1 MNESLFRYLD
11 QLPEADFAGM
21 VAGNLLAYVSW
32 LVDKGYREA
41 MAQFCNV
48 FENAQYSHANFLILQ
63 AAPEVYAR
71 ISDFISN
78 L

>member
-1 MNESLFRYLD
+1 
-11 QLPEADFAGM
+11 
-21 VAGNLLAYVSW
+21 VSW

-48 FENAQYSHANFLILQ
+48 FESAQYSHANFLILQ
-63 AAPEVYAR
+63 AAPEVYSA
-71 ISDFISN
+71 ISDFISS